1 MKCNTL
7 YWRHSYHLEAQKRQ
21 PCRER
26 DMQGQHTHCWVSTAA
41 CPLLRVHGSSQH
53 RNLTSREQG
62 RWLSAKAHEWLWDAQ
77 VWGKGERPSV
87 ISPEVSIN
95 CAINIKIYF
104 LLFFILCYLEANI
117 LGSKETWLPICVLG
131 WELKPVE
138 CDNILVNI
146 LVNEILDV
154 KVNLL
159 NASSPVSQIIKS
171 LLMANKL
178 IY

>member
-1 MKCNTL
+1 
-7 YWRHSYHLEAQKRQ
+7 
-21 PCRER
+21 
-26 DMQGQHTHCWVSTAA
+26 MQGQHTHCWVSTAA

-62 RWLSAKAHEWLWDAQ
+62 RWPSTKAHEWLWDAQ

-159 NASSPVSQIIKS
+159 NASSPISQIIKS